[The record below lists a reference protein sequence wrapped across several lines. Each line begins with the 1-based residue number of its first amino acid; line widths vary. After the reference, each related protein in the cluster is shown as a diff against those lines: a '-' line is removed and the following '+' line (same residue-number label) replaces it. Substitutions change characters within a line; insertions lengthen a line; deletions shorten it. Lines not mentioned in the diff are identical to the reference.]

1 MNYFGLFFTFMLPG
15 LVLGAMAA
23 VVYQTEKQKKSK
35 RQRTNRVKTQKARND
50 KLFVYDLMQDAKESA
65 A

>member
-23 VVYQTEKQKKSK
+23 TVLHAEKE
-35 RQRTNRVKTQKARND
+35 RKTRK
-50 KLFVYDLMQDAKESA
+50 SA
-65 A
+65 AQKCKIPESPRSKLYVHSLLADAQENAA

>member
-23 VVYQTEKQKKSK
+23 TAMHAEKGQKSQRVTPQKQKEE
-35 RQRTNRVKTQKARND
+35 RPVRG
-50 KLFVYDLMQDAKESA
+50 KLYIHSIMADMEEHA